1 MTLVTRSSLFMAAF
15 AAIHAVAFTALADT
29 PGVYD
34 PDPQHL
40 WNRLFAAFYVRQVEV
55 VDRVIVDGEAVR
67 GLPQT
72 VVLGPDV
79 LDPPLG
85 RHARFLL
92 DDAPFRKCNEIL
104 DEFLSSGGAQLVD
117 DPLKRVLLQRDLWA
131 VFDVLQADP
140 KRVNHGMGLEGGLP
154 EPTPVHLQHREILS
168 RKLAVI
174 MRAVA
179 LSAEEVRRLP
189 DTYQLAVDSRAFR
202 TQPKGN
208 EPAHYLPAD
217 LFDPHGAWQQ
227 IVYGEA
233 EGGLFGHTHQ
243 TDGRAVFRVFWRL
256 PEPVGTPAQLQRWL
270 TDRQRSMQALHASLD
285 QLPVEGPERQRAE
298 AEGVRTQQDLPVGSR
313 FVLLRQLICLDDQF
327 TPVATGIVE
336 SVQIRVVLAPIEPP
350 ANDIGQ
356 LFESFEMNRS
366 LLLAGQ
372 RGGLHPTHPG
382 SDQFY
387 GLSLLGRLHSDPKG
401 RLLVGRP
408 FPDNCTNC
416 HSGRTL
422 SGESTILATV
432 RTVRSGMEVHSP
444 PSTIQAER
452 TIRWKL
458 QRDDFQ
464 RLREY
469 WHDH

>member
-1 MTLVTRSSLFMAAF
+1 MIARSSMLLAAF
-15 AAIHAVAFTALADT
+15 TAIHAVAFTALADA
-29 PGVYD
+29 PAVYD

-79 LDPPLG
+79 VDPPLG

-104 DEFLSSGGAQLVD
+104 DEFLSSSGAQLVD

-131 VFDVLQADP
+131 VFDLLAADP
-140 KRVNHGMGLEGGLP
+140 KHASHGMWLEGGLP
-154 EPTPVHLQHREILS
+154 ELTPVHEQHRQILS
-168 RKLAVI
+168 RKLAAI

-202 TQPKGN
+202 T
-208 EPAHYLPAD
+208 EPEGSEPPHYLPAD
-217 LFDPHGAWQQ
+217 LFDPHGTWQQ

-243 TDGRAVFRVFWRL
+243 TDGRSVFRVFWRL
-256 PEPVGTPAQLQRWL
+256 PEPAGTPEQLQRWL
-270 TDRQRSMQALHASLD
+270 TGRQRSMQAPRASLD

-298 AEGVRTQQDLPVGSR
+298 AEGERAQEDLPLGSR
-313 FVLLRQLICLDDQF
+313 FVLLRQLICLDDQL

-336 SVQIRVVLAPIEPP
+336 SVLIRVVLASIEPP
-350 ANDIGQ
+350 AHDIDQ

-366 LLLAGQ
+366 LLLGGQ

-422 SGESTILATV
+422 SGESTIQATV
-432 RTVRSGMEVHSP
+432 RSLRAGVEVHSP
-444 PSTIQAER
+444 RSTIQAER
-452 TIRWKL
+452 TIRWKQ

-469 WHDH
+469 WNDH

>member
-1 MTLVTRSSLFMAAF
+1 MVARSFMLLAAF
-15 AAIHAVAFTALADT
+15 TAIHAVAFTALADAAA
-29 PGVYD
+29 VYD

-55 VDRVIVDGEAVR
+55 VDRVVVDGEAEHGV
-67 GLPQT
+67 PQI
-72 VVLGPDV
+72 VVLGPEV

-92 DDAPFRKCNEIL
+92 DDAPFHKCNEIL
-104 DEFLSSGGAQLVD
+104 DEFLSSDGAQLVD

-131 VFDVLQADP
+131 VFDVLAADP
-140 KRVNHGMGLEGGLP
+140 KHASHGMWLEGGLP
-154 EPTPVHLQHREILS
+154 ELTPAHLQHREILS
-168 RKLAVI
+168 RKLAAI

-202 TQPKGN
+202 T
-208 EPAHYLPAD
+208 EPEGSEPPHYLPAD

-243 TDGRAVFRVFWRL
+243 TDGRSVFRVFWRL
-256 PEPVGTPAQLQRWL
+256 PEPAGTPEQLQRWL
-270 TDRQRSMQALHASLD
+270 TDHQRSMQALRASLD
-285 QLPVEGPERQRAE
+285 QLPDEGRERQRAE
-298 AEGVRTQQDLPVGSR
+298 AEGGRAQEDLPVGSR

-327 TPVATGIVE
+327 TPMATGIVE
-336 SVQIRVVLAPIEPP
+336 SVLIRVVLAPIEPP
-350 ANDIGQ
+350 ANGVAQ
-356 LFESFEMNRS
+356 LFESFEMSRS
-366 LLLAGQ
+366 LLLADQ
-372 RGGLHPTHPG
+372 RGGLRPTHPG
-382 SDQFY
+382 SEQFD
-387 GLSLLGRLHSDPKG
+387 GLSLLGRLHTGPQG
-401 RLLVGRP
+401 RLSVGRP
-408 FPDNCTNC
+408 FPDNCTKC
-416 HSGRTL
+416 HFGKTL
-422 SGESTILATV
+422 SGESTIQATV
-432 RTVRSGMEVHSP
+432 RSLRAGIEVHSP
-444 PSTIQAER
+444 HSTIQAER

-469 WHDH
+469 WDDH

>member
-1 MTLVTRSSLFMAAF
+1 MAARSYMFMAAF

-29 PGVYD
+29 PAVYD
-34 PDPQHL
+34 ADPQHL

-55 VDRVIVDGEAVR
+55 VDRPVVDGDAER
-67 GLPQT
+67 GAPRT

-92 DDAPFRKCNEIL
+92 DDAPFRKCNEIM

-140 KRVNHGMGLEGGLP
+140 KRVSHGMWLEGGLP
-154 EPTPVHLQHREILS
+154 ELTPVHLQHRQILS
-168 RKLAVI
+168 RKLAAI

-179 LSAEEVRRLP
+179 LSAGQVRRLP

-202 TQPKGN
+202 T
-208 EPAHYLPAD
+208 EPEGSEPPHYLPAD

-243 TDGRAVFRVFWRL
+243 TDGRSVFRVFWRL
-256 PEPVGTPAQLQRWL
+256 PEPAGTPEQLQRWL
-270 TDRQRSMQALHASLD
+270 TDRQRSMQALRASLD

-298 AEGVRTQQDLPVGSR
+298 AEGERAQEDFPLGSR

-336 SVQIRVVLAPIEPP
+336 SVQIRVVLASIEPP
-350 ANDIGQ
+350 AHDIDQ
-356 LFESFEMNRS
+356 LFESFEMNRL

-387 GLSLLGRLHSDPKG
+387 GLSLLGRLHTGPEG
-401 RLLVGRP
+401 RLSVGRP

-416 HSGRTL
+416 HLGRTL
-422 SGESTILATV
+422 SGESTIQATV
-432 RTVRSGMEVHSP
+432 RSLRQGVGVQSP
-444 PSTIQAER
+444 RSTIQAER
-452 TIRWKL
+452 TIRWKQ

-469 WHDH
+469 WNDH